1 MSTVYIMEDDALLCE
16 LVRSYVEHL
25 GDVEILG
32 TSDDGSVAMEEILKL
47 RPEIVLA
54 DINVPEVSGLE
65 VLFLLKRRAPEI
77 KVLLFTG
84 STSADKVRL
93 AYDGGADA
101 FVEKGSGLDEFQ
113 NAIRAL
119 REGKRYFDPHV
130 AKTLIEL
137 KGPDV
142 ALE

>member
-32 TSDDGSVAMEEILKL
+32 TSADGSVAMKEILEL

-54 DINVPEVSGLE
+54 DIRVPEVNGLE
-65 VLFLLKRRAPEI
+65 VLYLLKRRIPEA
-77 KVLLFTG
+77 KVIIFTG
-84 STSADKVRL
+84 TPTAEAIRL
-93 AYDGGADA
+93 AYDGGVDG
-101 FVEKGSGLDEFQ
+101 FVEKSSGLEAFLR
-113 NAIRAL
+113 AIEAVRAN
-119 REGKRYFDPHV
+119 KRYFDPHV